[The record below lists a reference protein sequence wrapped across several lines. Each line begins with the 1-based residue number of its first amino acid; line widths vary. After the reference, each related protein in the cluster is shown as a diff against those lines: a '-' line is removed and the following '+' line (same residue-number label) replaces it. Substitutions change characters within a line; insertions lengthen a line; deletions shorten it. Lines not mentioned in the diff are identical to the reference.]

1 MSFVSYSFG
10 LLFLAIF
17 FVRMALDPVRHKGA
31 YLAAVIVASFVFY
44 AWLVPAYVLVLLTTS
59 GVDYLAA
66 ARMPALAPGSGG
78 RKALLVVS
86 LAVNLGMLAFFK
98 YFDFAAGNVVA
109 LLQTFGL
116 RLSPPHLELAL
127 PLGISFYT
135 FESMSY
141 TIDVYRDRIQP
152 VRRLRDYVLFIG
164 FFPHLV
170 AGPIVRARD
179 FLYQI
184 ERTRRPRLRVVTY
197 GAYLMIRGFFLK
209 LVVADNLATIVD
221 AHWPRAGAENAN
233 ASLTLAIAV
242 MFGLQ
247 ILCDFDGY
255 TSIARGGAYI
265 LGFRL
270 PVNFRAPYLAGT
282 FRSFWQR
289 WHITLSRW
297 LRDYLYVP
305 LGGNRGSRLR
315 TYANLLTVML
325 LGGLWHGGELHLPRV
340 GRAARLRA
348 RGRASARSGRPADE
362 TAGGPHRVALGGA
375 GRGPGRLDILP
386 LGERRRRA
394 RHPAQARRGPVPS
407 DRAAAPPAD
416 EPVRASADRRA
427 RHRMGAGAVRRSRS
441 LPRRPRTSRRD
452 DALRHLRRVRTKQC
466 VHLLP
471 VLTRRCARS

>member
-184 ERTRRPRLRVVTY
+184 
-197 GAYLMIRGFFLK
+197 
-209 LVVADNLATIVD
+209 
-221 AHWPRAGAENAN
+221 
-233 ASLTLAIAV
+233 
-242 MFGLQ
+242 
-247 ILCDFDGY
+247 
-255 TSIARGGAYI
+255 
-265 LGFRL
+265 
-270 PVNFRAPYLAGT
+270 
-282 FRSFWQR
+282 
-289 WHITLSRW
+289 
-297 LRDYLYVP
+297 
-305 LGGNRGSRLR
+305 
-315 TYANLLTVML
+315 
-325 LGGLWHGGELHLPRV
+325 
-340 GRAARLRA
+340 
-348 RGRASARSGRPADE
+348 
-362 TAGGPHRVALGGA
+362 
-375 GRGPGRLDILP
+375 
-386 LGERRRRA
+386 
-394 RHPAQARRGPVPS
+394 
-407 DRAAAPPAD
+407 
-416 EPVRASADRRA
+416 
-427 RHRMGAGAVRRSRS
+427 
-441 LPRRPRTSRRD
+441 
-452 DALRHLRRVRTKQC
+452 
-466 VHLLP
+466 
-471 VLTRRCARS
+471 

>member
-221 AHWPRAGAENAN
+221 THWPRAGAENAN

-255 TSIARGGAYI
+255 TSIARGAAYI

-325 LGGLWHGGELHLPRV
+325 LGGLWHGANYTFLAWGALHGFALAGERLLGLDDQRTRPRAVRIAWLLVVQAVVLVGWIFFRSASVDGALGILRKLVAGPYRPIEPLLLLQMSLFALPPIAGHVTAWVQERYGVRDRSLV
-340 GRAARLRA
+340 GRGLLAATMLYA
-348 RGRASARSGRPADE
+348 TCVASGRNNAF
-362 TAGGPHRVALGGA
+362 
-375 GRGPGRLDILP
+375 IYF
-386 LGERRRRA
+386 
-394 RHPAQARRGPVPS
+394 QF
-407 DRAAAPPAD
+407 
-416 EPVRASADRRA
+416 
-427 RHRMGAGAVRRSRS
+427 
-441 LPRRPRTSRRD
+441 
-452 DALRHLRRVRTKQC
+452 
-466 VHLLP
+466 
-471 VLTRRCARS
+471 